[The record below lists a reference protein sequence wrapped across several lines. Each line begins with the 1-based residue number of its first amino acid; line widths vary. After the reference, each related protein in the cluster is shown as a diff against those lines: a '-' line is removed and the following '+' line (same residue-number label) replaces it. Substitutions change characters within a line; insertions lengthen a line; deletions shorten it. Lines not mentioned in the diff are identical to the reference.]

1 MFVHSIDM
9 KGTHDILTID
19 NFGTMFAS
27 PIVSNQLNTYT
38 MKSIILIPFLIVAV
52 LTGLVGLTQANTW
65 MQFAMFGF
73 GISMSMFM
81 LGLIASEK

>member
-1 MFVHSIDM
+1 
-9 KGTHDILTID
+9 
-19 NFGTMFAS
+19 
-27 PIVSNQLNTYT
+27 
-38 MKSIILIPFLIVAV
+38 MKSIILIPFLIVAI